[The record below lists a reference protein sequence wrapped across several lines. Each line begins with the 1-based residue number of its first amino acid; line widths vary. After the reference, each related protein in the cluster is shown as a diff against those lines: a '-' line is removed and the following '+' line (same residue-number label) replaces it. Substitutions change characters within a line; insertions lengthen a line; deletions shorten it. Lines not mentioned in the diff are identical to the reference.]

1 MIAFDL
7 MNFRSLWERIESNR
21 HANLSEKDE
30 LTRLL
35 NNIAFTAKSKLPHP
49 LLDIGKY
56 SSAGPD
62 FQSSY
67 NTKPKSN
74 MVKALVAPTVFMS
87 DSFLAWD
94 LGFTLKGGIYAGA
107 CCESAISQ
115 TDATHYAEQFVN
127 HFMTGGGQK
136 WYDDGG
142 LSHVIRNSP
151 EGQQLMEQI
160 SNEFRAKM
168 LTHKGDFSKIE
179 LDEDSYRTPS
189 FSWNSSP
196 TLKILVGGTQ
206 KLIVNLTSIAYNV
219 KTLGW
224 LALISVEIRDD
235 FGVTESDI
243 TDASFSAK
251 FGIGGLTDMWVLQ
264 HQRGYKPFTTVFK
277 FSFFCYEN
285 H

>member
-7 MNFRSLWERIESNR
+7 MNFRSLWERIENS
-21 HANLSEKDE
+21 LQSYQSEREE
-30 LTRLL
+30 LERLL
-35 NNIAFTAKSKLPHP
+35 NNIARTAQSKLPHS
-49 LLDIGKY
+49 LMDIGT
-56 SSAGPD
+56 SSSGPD

-74 MVKALVAPTVFMS
+74 LVKALVAPTVFMS

-94 LGFTLKGGIYAGA
+94 LEFTLKTGIYVGA
-107 CCESAISQ
+107 FWESAISQ

-151 EGQQLMEQI
+151 EGQRLMQQI
-160 SNEFRAKM
+160 SKEFRAKM
-168 LTHKGDFSKIE
+168 FTHKGDFSKVK
-179 LDEDSYRTPS
+179 LNQSNYSTPS

-206 KLIVNLTSIAYNV
+206 SMKVSVTGIFYNP
-219 KTLGW
+219 KSLSW

-243 TDASFSAK
+243 TDASPSAK
-251 FGIGGLTDMWVLQ
+251 LGIGGLTDMWVLQ
-264 HQRGYKPFTTVFK
+264 HQRGQKPFTSVFN
-277 FSFFCYEN
+277 FSFFCYDN
-285 H
+285 Y